1 MLQEDLQRDGFA
13 IVNGALTE
21 SEIIPALEAL
31 SSPEL
36 ARSRAGTRHVLQ
48 NPTVAALA
56 RHPELLGMVQQ
67 VLGAAAQP
75 FRATLFDKSASS
87 NWLVAWHQDT
97 SLPLRHRKEVPG
109 WGPWSVKA
117 GVTYSQ
123 APASR
128 LGRLLALRVHFDDS
142 TQRNGPLR
150 VLPTSHRF
158 GVLAA
163 DKVQDLA
170 RQLRPFDCLV
180 RRGGVLAMRPL
191 LVHASSK
198 SIDTSCR
205 RVLHIEYTESTDVG
219 DGLELTV
226 A

>member
-1 MLQEDLQRDGFA
+1 MVREDLQRDGFA
-13 IVNGALTE
+13 IVDGVLTE
-21 SEIIPALEAL
+21 GEIVPALVAL
-31 SSPEL
+31 SSRDL
-36 ARSRAGTRHVLQ
+36 ARSRAGTRHALQ
-48 NPTVAALA
+48 NPCVTALA
-56 RHPELLGMVQQ
+56 QHPSLLGIVRQ
-67 VLGAAAQP
+67 VLGATAQP
-75 FRATLFDKSASS
+75 YRATFFDKSASS

-117 GVTYSQ
+117 GVTYAQ
-123 APASR
+123 APAS
-128 LGRLLALRVHFDDS
+128 LLARLLALRVHLDDS
-142 TQRNGPLR
+142 TERNGPLR

-170 RQLRPFDCLV
+170 RQLTPVECLV

-198 SIDTSCR
+198 SIDASCR
-205 RVLHIEYTESTDVG
+205 RVLHLEYTDSTDVG